1 MAAGVTI
8 TDAALLERLA
18 LSDEQFL
25 EAFLAIAANIPA
37 REWTPAESA
46 RGLRYP
52 WHRPEGSYLLR
63 DGATLPADEDAVVRH
78 LGAGRAPLLAF
89 GSNVAPKNLAI
100 KLAHHEE
107 AEDREVLVLAG
118 ELHDLD
124 VVAAASV
131 TLYGAMPA
139 TLTASPG
146 TRVRAAVLLVTATQ
160 LTTLTWGEIPY
171 RLGRLDGAA
180 FVTDEAVELDDPFAY
195 VSRWGAFAPDGDPAP
210 LAAVPA
216 TGRAWREWTQGELLE
231 RAAAIVGEESGE
243 ALVRAMYADAG
254 RTQARVLPGLRPHS
268 QPFVFDGWHPLV

>member
-1 MAAGVTI
+1 MARVTI

-63 DGATLPADEDAVVRH
+63 DGATLPVDEDVIARC

-100 KLAHHEE
+100 KLAHHED
-107 AEDREVLVLAG
+107 AADREVLVLAG
-118 ELHDLD
+118 GLCDLD
-124 VVAAASV
+124 VVAAASI

-139 TLTASPG
+139 TLAASPG
-146 TRVRAAVLLVTATQ
+146 TRVRAAVLLVNATQ

-171 RLGRLDGAA
+171 RLGRLEGAT
-180 FVTDEAVELDDPFAY
+180 FVADEAVELDAPLAY
-195 VSRWGAFAPDGDPAP
+195 VARWGAFAPEGDPAP
-210 LAAVPA
+210 LAAVSA
-216 TGRAWREWTQGELLE
+216 TGRAWPAWTQSELLE

-243 ALVRAMYADAG
+243 AIVRAIYADAG
-254 RTQARVLPGLRPHS
+254 GTQPRVLRGLRPYA
-268 QPFVFDGWHPLV
+268 QPFAFDGWHPLA